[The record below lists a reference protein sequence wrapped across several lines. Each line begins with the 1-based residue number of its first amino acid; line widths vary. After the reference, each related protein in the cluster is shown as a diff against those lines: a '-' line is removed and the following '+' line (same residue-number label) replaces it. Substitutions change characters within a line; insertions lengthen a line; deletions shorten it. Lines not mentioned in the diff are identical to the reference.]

1 MTGDILLLSRYERQ
15 GASSRVRSYQFL
27 DAFEAAGLRVDVCP
41 LFDDDY
47 VRRRHDPAG
56 PPIAAVMRA
65 YARRLRDL
73 ASARG
78 HPVVWVEYEVLPW
91 LPFAAESWLY
101 AHRPV
106 VVDYDDAIFHRY
118 DSHASASVRR
128 VLGRKIDRIMAAA
141 RIVVAGNDYLAERA
155 RAAGARQVEILPS
168 VVDPARYSAR
178 ATFDAGG
185 MVVGWI
191 GSPATTPH
199 LASVAPA
206 LASLRDLPGL
216 RVETIGAAPFA
227 VEGVAV
233 SQRPW
238 SEAAE
243 AADIARFDVG
253 IMPLPDD
260 PWSRG
265 KCGYKLIQYM
275 ASGLPVVASPVGANR
290 RIVEHGVNGF
300 LAGDLAT
307 WSRSLRTL
315 HGDPALRARF
325 GAAGRARVV
334 AHYSRDVVA
343 PRLVALFEAL
353 LRPPEAAHA

>member
-27 DAFEAAGLRVDVCP
+27 DALEAAGLRVDVCP
-41 LFDDDY
+41 LFDDEY

-56 PPIAAVMRA
+56 PPVAAALRA
-65 YARRLRDL
+65 YGRRVRDL
-73 ASARG
+73 ARAGSHA
-78 HPVVWVEYEVLPW
+78 VVWVEYEALPW
-91 LPFAAESWLY
+91 LPFTAEGWLY
-101 AHRPV
+101 AKRPV

-118 DSHASASVRR
+118 DGHASALVRR

-141 RIVVAGNDYLAERA
+141 RVVVTGNDYLAERA
-155 RAAGARQVEILPS
+155 RAAGAKQVVILPS
-168 VVDPARYSAR
+168 VVDPSRYTARP
-178 ATFDAGG
+178 TFGAGG

-216 RVETIGAAPFA
+216 RIETVGAAPFA

-233 SQRPW
+233 TQRPW
-238 SEAAE
+238 SEASE

-300 LAGDLAT
+300 LAADAAS
-307 WSRSLRTL
+307 WSQSLRTL
-315 HGDPALRARF
+315 HADPALRARF

-334 AHYSRDVVA
+334 AEYSRAVVA
-343 PRLVALFEAL
+343 PRLVALFESL
-353 LRPPEAAHA
+353 LRPREAAHA